1 MRWRIIAILNL
12 IAAVLVVEVFDHS
25 LTMVLKFFLYT
36 EWIIVMFCVL
46 KDPNWKPSYFVLR
59 DRIPSLTVKELI
71 MRIKR
76 RSKN

>member
-1 MRWRIIAILNL
+1 MSWRYIAMLNF
-12 IAAVLVVEVFDHS
+12 IATILVVELFDHS
-25 LTMVLKFFLYT
+25 LTVVYKLFFYADML
-36 EWIIVMFCVL
+36 IGLICVL

-59 DRIPSLTVKELI
+59 EMIPSLTIKDLV